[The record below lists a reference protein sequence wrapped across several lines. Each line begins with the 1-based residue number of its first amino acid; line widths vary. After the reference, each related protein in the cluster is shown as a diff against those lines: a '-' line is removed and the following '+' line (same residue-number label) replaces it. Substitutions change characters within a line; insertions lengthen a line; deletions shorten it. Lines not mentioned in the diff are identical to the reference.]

1 VLKSAAPANASAK
14 NAFYLYTIHL
24 FCEVF
29 VVVVFKLPKMTKQEM
44 WKLIRRQRLCRIAFK
59 GDDYPYM
66 APFQYVVLDD
76 TLYFHFTDYGTKMK
90 LIENDKRVCVE
101 IEEYREDLSEY
112 SFIVLRGTLKVVTD
126 PQERAKALQKLA
138 EEGEQ
143 KLSPNFL
150 PAHGFRKEDG
160 WHSLTP
166 ENTSLVA
173 VKLENITQEIGL
185 KSP

>member
-1 VLKSAAPANASAK
+1 
-14 NAFYLYTIHL
+14 
-24 FCEVF
+24 
-29 VVVVFKLPKMTKQEM
+29 MTKQEM

-66 APFQYVVLDD
+66 APFQYVVLND

-112 SFIVLRGTLKVVTD
+112 GFIVLRGTLKVVTD
-126 PQERAKALQKLA
+126 PKERSDAITQLSQ
-138 EEGEQ
+138 EGEQ
-143 KLSPNFL
+143 KLSTNFL
-150 PAHGFRKEDG
+150 PAHGFKKTDS
-160 WHSLTP
+160 WNMLNPNNSL
-166 ENTSLVA
+166 LVA
-173 VKLENITQEIGL
+173 VKLENVAQEIGL